1 MSYVELKNLSFEE
14 KLAKLDTLIR
24 QFEFLEKQYPKAEF
38 GKHVRELQ
46 TKRAELTSTIGR
58 TVKLNRKTAT
68 TWMDIV
74 DTVVEN
80 PCQEISLID
89 SIFDQWKRKGHD
101 LKDTPIDWSK

>member
-1 MSYVELKNLSFEE
+1 MSYVELNSLSFED
-14 KLAKLDTLIR
+14 KLAKLDILIR
-24 QFEFLEKQYPKAEF
+24 QFELLEKQYPKAEF

-58 TVKLNRKTAT
+58 KHAPYVG
-68 TWMDIV
+68 TWMDVV

-80 PCQEISLID
+80 PCQEISLTD
-89 SIFDQWKRKGHD
+89 SIFDQWKLKWHD